1 MLKVKLSFKL
11 DAVPFAL
18 PPESIVCPSCDPLWE
33 QTGVTPLPVRLLA
46 RRNNTV
52 TTVTTAPPQNGLM
65 QSNNA
70 QRGANQNP
78 ASSIGQQSMMS
89 FLSNNRAATDT
100 NNAMDASTINRGS
113 YPSSS
118 SSSSS
123 AAPRYSNEYQAALA
137 GMKTN
142 SSTRLPPKGP
152 TPFPTNQASSS
163 GYPSHPHPQ
172 PRVNNNNNNHISN
185 YSNNNINMNMYSGT
199 PSDVPPCGC
208 GIPAVS
214 RVVSKEGGNKGR
226 PFFACQ
232 KSRYLYRHVICLSSS
247 YKSSS
252 TSWCVLNYLY
262 LNA

>member
-52 TTVTTAPPQNGLM
+52 TTAQPQNGPI
-65 QSNNA
+65 QSNS
-70 QRGANQNP
+70 QRGPNQNAAP
-78 ASSIGQQSMMS
+78 SIGQQSMMS

-100 NNAMDASTINRGS
+100 NNAVDASTINRGCN
-113 YPSSS
+113 PSSS
-118 SSSSS
+118 SSSST
-123 AAPRYSNEYQAALA
+123 APRYSNDYQAALA
-137 GMKTN
+137 GMKNN
-142 SSTRLPPKGP
+142 SSNRLPPKGP

-163 GYPSHPHPQ
+163 SYPSHSYQ
-172 PRVNNNNNNHISN
+172 RTNNN
-185 YSNNNINMNMYSGT
+185 SNNMIMNSVT
-199 PSDVPPCGC
+199 PSDIPQCGC

-232 KSRYLYRHVICLSSS
+232 KSR
-247 YKSSS
+247 
-252 TSWCVLNYLY
+252 
-262 LNA
+262 

>member
-52 TTVTTAPPQNGLM
+52 TTVTTAQPQNGLM

-70 QRGANQNP
+70 QRGANQNS

-89 FLSNNRAATDT
+89 FLSNNRAATDS
-100 NNAMDASTINRGS
+100 NNAMYASTTNRGS
-113 YPSSS
+113 YPSS

-142 SSTRLPPKGP
+142 SSNRLPPKGP
-152 TPFPTNQASSS
+152 TPFPTNPATSS
-163 GYPSHPHPQ
+163 GYPSHPHPTA
-172 PRVNNNNNNHISN
+172 NNNNNNNN
-185 YSNNNINMNMYSGT
+185 YSNNNMNMNMNSGT

>member
-1 MLKVKLSFKL
+1 MCVDVVLPLKDDPCQLCLHRSGSIVLKVKLSFKL

-52 TTVTTAPPQNGLM
+52 TTGQPQNGPI
-65 QSNNA
+65 QSNA
-70 QRGANQNP
+70 QRGANQNAAP
-78 ASSIGQQSMMS
+78 SIGQQSMMS

-100 NNAMDASTINRGS
+100 NYAVDASTINRGCN
-113 YPSSS
+113 PSSS
-118 SSSSS
+118 SSSTV
-123 AAPRYSNEYQAALA
+123 PRYSNDYQAALA

-142 SSTRLPPKGP
+142 STSNKLPPKGP

-163 GYPSHPHPQ
+163 CYPSYSHQ
-172 PRVNNNNNNHISN
+172 RANN
-185 YSNNNINMNMYSGT
+185 SNNNSNNMNMNSAT
-199 PSDVPPCGC
+199 PSDVPQCGC

-226 PFFACQ
+226 PFFACH
-232 KSRYLYRHVICLSSS
+232 KSR
-247 YKSSS
+247 
-252 TSWCVLNYLY
+252 
-262 LNA
+262 